1 MGSERGMKPK
11 DWTLSGPS
19 TLKWS
24 RGKDMEKEAKMPV
37 WNHQQDYR
45 EKPTSTAIVLGSLTT
60 QWVMCVFPF
69 SLAEQLLE

>member
-1 MGSERGMKPK
+1 
-11 DWTLSGPS
+11 
-19 TLKWS
+19 
-24 RGKDMEKEAKMPV
+24 MEKEAKMPV

-45 EKPTSTAIVLGSLTT
+45 EKSEPTSTAIVLGSLTT